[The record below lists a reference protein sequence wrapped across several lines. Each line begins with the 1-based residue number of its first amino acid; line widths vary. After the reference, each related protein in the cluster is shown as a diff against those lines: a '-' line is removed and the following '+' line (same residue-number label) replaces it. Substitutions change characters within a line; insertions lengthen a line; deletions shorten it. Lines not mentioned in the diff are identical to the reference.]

1 MFGMGFLEIMLIL
14 IVAVIAL
21 GPEKLPS
28 AAVDIAKMLKKIK
41 GSVDDV
47 KSSVNSEL
55 NLSEMKSEAEKF
67 KDSMG
72 VDRLASLNMNNI
84 IDYNDINENDDNK
97 QKKTKKK
104 IKKENSK
111 NKKIDASYKEVKK
124 EDKTVQNENDT
135 KEKEV

>member
-47 KSSVNSEL
+47 KSSVDNEL
-55 NLSEMKSEAEKF
+55 NLSGMKSEAEKF

-72 VDRLASLNMNNI
+72 VDRIASLSMNNVM
-84 IDYNDINENDDNK
+84 DYNDMNIDEP
-97 QKKTKKK
+97 
-104 IKKENSK
+104 KKEKKQSKKNSK
-111 NKKIDASYKEVKK
+111 NNKSEKNEVEINNNNNDEEKKV
-124 EDKTVQNENDT
+124 
-135 KEKEV
+135 